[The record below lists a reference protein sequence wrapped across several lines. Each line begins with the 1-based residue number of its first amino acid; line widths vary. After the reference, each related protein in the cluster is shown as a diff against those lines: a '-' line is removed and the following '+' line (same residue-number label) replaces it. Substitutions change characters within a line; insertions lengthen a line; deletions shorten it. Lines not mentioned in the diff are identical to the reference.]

1 MYGKT
6 PVVIPD
12 LVGTQVNPIPTK
24 SILSP
29 ASNPWAVEVVTVESP
44 MVWS

>member
-1 MYGKT
+1 MYGNT

-29 ASNPWAVEVVTVESP
+29 GSNPCDSEVVTVESP